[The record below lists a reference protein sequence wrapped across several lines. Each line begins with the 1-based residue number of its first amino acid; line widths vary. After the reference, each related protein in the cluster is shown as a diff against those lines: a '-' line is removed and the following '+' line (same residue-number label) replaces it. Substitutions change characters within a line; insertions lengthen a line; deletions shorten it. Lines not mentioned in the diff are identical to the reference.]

1 MRKVEAKLKTNSK
14 TQDNSAGGKKRK
26 KQKLPKEQQEGEKEK
41 KKSND
46 SSPYVSLCDRNDLGV
61 WKESLSWKQIFM
73 LLTAW

>member
-1 MRKVEAKLKTNSK
+1 MEAKLETNSK
-14 TQDNSAGGKKRK
+14 TQDNSAGGKQKRK
-26 KQKLPKEQQEGEKEK
+26 KKLPKEQQEGEKE